1 VADVLDAKPDAPAK
15 DAKHEGDKP
24 VADGKKGDKGFL
36 GKHKIWV
43 FGLGGVALVVVFI
56 MMKGKSSAAGSTS
69 AAATPAIDPA
79 TGLPAGSAADLAAL
93 SAQAAQSASGGSGSA
108 AGGGSADTSNIDP
121 ATGYVYGSPADIAAL
136 GASTATTSAGSV
148 GSTAATGS
156 GGGGGGS
163 SAPAVPAPPVNG
175 LAGESSPG
183 TISPSGL
190 VSLTYAEAQK
200 LAGKSG
206 SSSLYYSG
214 PNTGGILHG
223 QYAND
228 KNVQYYTTSAIAK
241 SKGV

>member
-1 VADVLDAKPDAPAK
+1 MADVLEAKPDAPAK

-56 MMKGKSSAAGSTS
+56 MMKGKSTAASGTT

-108 AGGGSADTSNIDP
+108 AGGGTADTSNIDP

-148 GSTAATGS
+148 GSTAASGG

-163 SAPAVPAPPVNG
+163 SAPAAAPVNG

-214 PNTGGILHG
+214 ANTGGILHG

-228 KNVQYYTTSAIAK
+228 KNVQYYTTSAVAK

>member
-1 VADVLDAKPDAPAK
+1 VADVLEAKPDAPAK

-56 MMKGKSSAAGSTS
+56 MMKGKSSAGTATA

-156 GGGGGGS
+156 GGSGG

-200 LAGKSG
+200 LAGSAG

-228 KNVQYYTTSAIAK
+228 KNVQYYTTSAVAK

>member
-1 VADVLDAKPDAPAK
+1 MADVLEAKPDAPAK

-56 MMKGKSSAAGSTS
+56 MMKGKSSAGTATA

-108 AGGGSADTSNIDP
+108 AGGGTADTSNIDP

-148 GSTAATGS
+148 GSTAASGG

-163 SAPAVPAPPVNG
+163 SAPAAAPVNG

-200 LAGKSG
+200 LAGSAG

-223 QYAND
+223 EYAND
-228 KNVQYYTTSAIAK
+228 KNVQYYTTSAVAK

>member
-1 VADVLDAKPDAPAK
+1 VADVLDAKPESPAK

-24 VADGKKGDKGFL
+24 VADGKKGDKGFF

-200 LAGKSG
+200 LAGKAG